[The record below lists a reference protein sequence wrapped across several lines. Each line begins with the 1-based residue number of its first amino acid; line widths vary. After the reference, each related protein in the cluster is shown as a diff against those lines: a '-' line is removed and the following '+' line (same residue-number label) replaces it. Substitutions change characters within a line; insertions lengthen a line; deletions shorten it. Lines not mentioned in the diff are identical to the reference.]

1 MTFWRRGRSAAPVDG
16 RAGVT
21 EADARP
27 LPSGPS
33 GGGSKFRSATLRVTI
48 GSALGYLITL
58 LLTPVLSR
66 LFGPEAFGLSATVI
80 AVISVFTGIS
90 TFRLEVFAQR
100 STDEQEART
109 IFRYGLLCAASWGLL
124 VSVVALVAWWQLEV
138 DWPWLLVGPL
148 VFLASLQLIG
158 GAVLTRQRRYTALA
172 TANFTQ
178 GAGTGVAQMLLGFVQ
193 ASPLSLVLGFGA
205 ARLVWFFPLSR
216 LRAPRDSAPVRV
228 PDEVRR
234 DAPVAGVSALVNSL
248 GGQLTILVASALYGA
263 VEAGLLAMAIR
274 LLVSPLAII
283 GQAAA
288 AASIGELGRLIRAG
302 SGEGASVV
310 KSAMRDLAL
319 VGAVP
324 CVGLALVGLF
334 FASPLLGPEWEQ
346 AGQMM
351 ALLAP
356 GTLLQFAVSPFSQL
370 LNITG
375 RSRQLLV
382 WDVVR
387 VVVLSVALVLPWH
400 LGASILVTVACY
412 SATLIPLYVWMAVL
426 VRGAIRSTPREVR
439 TDARSD

>member
-1 MTFWRRGRSAAPVDG
+1 MQAPDPSSSPPGSAVPA
-16 RAGVT
+16 A
-21 EADARP
+21 AA
-27 LPSGPS
+27 
-33 GGGSKFRSATLRVTI
+33 GGSKFRSATLRVTV

-66 LFGPEAFGLSATVI
+66 LFGPEAFGLSATII
-80 AVISVFTGIS
+80 AVISVFTGVS

-100 STDEQEART
+100 STDEREART
-109 IFRYGLLCAASWGLL
+109 LFRYGLLCAASWGALIF
-124 VSVVALVAWWQLEV
+124 VVAVVTWWFFDIPWL
-138 DWPWLLVGPL
+138 WLLVGPL
-148 VFLASLQLIG
+148 VFLASLQLVG
-158 GAVLTRQRRYTALA
+158 GAMLTRQRRYTPLA
-172 TANFTQ
+172 ATNFVQ
-178 GAGTGVAQMLLGFVQ
+178 GAGTGVAQVLLGLLQ

-205 ARLVWFFPLSR
+205 ARLVWLFPVSK
-216 LRAPRDSAPVRV
+216 LRGAGAPSPEGISGRT
-228 PDEVRR
+228 RR
-234 DAPVAGVSALVNSL
+234 DAPVAGLSALVNSL

-288 AASIGELGRLIRAG
+288 AASIGELGRLVRAG
-302 SGEGASVV
+302 SGEGSAVV

-319 VGAVP
+319 VGTVP
-324 CVGLALVGLF
+324 CLGLAVVGLF
-334 FASPLLGPEWEQ
+334 FASPLLGAEWEQ
-346 AGQMM
+346 AGHMM

-387 VVVLSVALVLPWH
+387 VVVLAVALVLPWA

-412 SATLIPLYVWMAVL
+412 SASLVPLYVWMAAL
-426 VRGAIRSTPREVR
+426 VRGAIHST
-439 TDARSD
+439 TTTGDADPAPA